1 MFLEIGHTAND
12 LHFTL
17 KDVGY
22 IMGILISFGT
32 AWFKLKIENAKQNEK
47 ISNLTE
53 KANSYYKECKDEF
66 VNAKNG
72 RIAIRRD
79 FDANIISNN
88 LAFTSRLDKIDK
100 DVKHL
105 NLTINKVNVN
115 LTEVKA
121 KLDIMI
127 NK

>member
-66 VNAKNG
+66 INAKNG

>member
-1 MFLEIGHTAND
+1 MFLDIHTAND

-53 KANSYYKECKDEF
+53 KANSYYKECKEEF
-66 VNAKNG
+66 INAKNG

>member
-1 MFLEIGHTAND
+1 MFLDIDTAND

-53 KANSYYKECKDEF
+53 KANSYYKECKEEF
-66 VNAKNG
+66 INAKNG

>member
-1 MFLEIGHTAND
+1 MFLDIDTAND

>member
-1 MFLEIGHTAND
+1 
-12 LHFTL
+12 
-17 KDVGY
+17 
-22 IMGILISFGT
+22 MGILISFGT

-53 KANSYYKECKDEF
+53 KANSYYKECKEEF

-88 LAFTSRLDKIDK
+88 LVFTSRLDKIDK

>member
-1 MFLEIGHTAND
+1 MFLDIHTAND

-66 VNAKNG
+66 INAKNG

>member
-1 MFLEIGHTAND
+1 MFLDIDTAND

-53 KANSYYKECKDEF
+53 KANSYYKECKEEF

-88 LAFTSRLDKIDK
+88 LVFTSRLDKIDK

>member
-53 KANSYYKECKDEF
+53 KANSYYKECKEEF
-66 VNAKNG
+66 INAKNG